1 MNAFKLDLMT
11 VLALFVILAVIVTM
25 TLGSSDDDKT
35 SVGVFSQPAKT
46 STGAV
51 NQALPVSSTSLSY
64 RASQSL
70 TPASK
75 FVSRSWH

>member
-25 TLGSSDDDKT
+25 LLGANDDDRT
-35 SVGVFSQPAKT
+35 SVGAFNQPKSAFGT
-46 STGAV
+46 AIDAT
-51 NQALPVSSTSLSY
+51 PVS
-64 RASQSL
+64 RASQAVL
-70 TPASK
+70 PNSK

>member
-25 TLGSSDDDKT
+25 MLGSNDNDKT
-35 SVGVFSQPAKT
+35 NIGSFSQPT
-46 STGAV
+46 NSTV
-51 NQALPVSSTSLSY
+51 LTVSSVTPVSSESFSY
-64 RASQSL
+64 RASQAV

-75 FVSRSWH
+75 FVSRSWR